1 MDTVYFQDRPERDE
15 FPLEFLSVFLLQ
27 ARGVLMNIHGISP
40 HILSQILDGIGG
52 PSNILSQDLAE
63 PGINKMAGFHH
74 IRDVCFPH
82 PSEPIL
88 LYFQVDIDRDII
100 QNMHGLEGRASIK
113 VLPKPLI
120 ILIFKNQNA
129 SDG

>member
-1 MDTVYFQDRPERDE
+1 MDAVYFQDRPEGYV

-27 ARGVLMNIHGISP
+27 TWGILMDIHGIGP
-40 HILSQILDGIGG
+40 HILGQVLDGISG
-52 PSNILSQDLAE
+52 PSKILSQDLAE
-63 PGINKMAGFHH
+63 PGINEMAGSHH

-82 PSEPIL
+82 PLKPIL
-88 LYFQVDIDRDII
+88 LYFQVDIYCDII
-100 QNMHGLEGRASIK
+100 QNMHGLEVRASIK

-120 ILIFKNQNA
+120 IPIFKNQNA